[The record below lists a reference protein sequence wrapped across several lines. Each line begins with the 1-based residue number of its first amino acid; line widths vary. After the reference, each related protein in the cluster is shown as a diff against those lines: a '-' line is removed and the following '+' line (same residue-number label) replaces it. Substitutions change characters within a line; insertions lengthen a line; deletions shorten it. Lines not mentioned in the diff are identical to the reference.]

1 LPNRD
6 AFLAASPPRLSPRC
20 IVRIDVHGSKD
31 QAKDASHR
39 AESVRSRY
47 VVPTLWCVGRRHSPP
62 RRPPDIRCRRRVTRR
77 GRKPAAR
84 PRTDRGL
91 LASCVPRRTPPFSRP
106 ECLSPSRHAKESLF
120 DEGIAP
126 SGLRAGSPAHAAHT
140 WSSGEDCAF
149 RTLQGHGAVT
159 RGFRDYSLRNS
170 RVQTPFRP
178 ALIPAPGTD
187 DPSTKASST
196 DSAVSED

>member
-1 LPNRD
+1 
-6 AFLAASPPRLSPRC
+6 
-20 IVRIDVHGSKD
+20 VRIDVHGSKD

-77 GRKPAAR
+77 GRKPAAC

-187 DPSTKASST
+187 DPSTKAGST